1 MFFVAGAR
9 RDDAR
14 LLQRGRGEREIRLPH
29 GEPPEREQ
37 GARGICFGRR
47 VWNVGVG
54 ERERPLERA
63 MRLRLAAHELL
74 RLRER
79 PERAGLT
86 TDVADAGRR
95 CEELE
100 R

>member
-1 MFFVAGAR
+1 MFLVAR
-9 RDDAR
+9 TRSDDAR
-14 LLQRGRGEREIRLPH
+14 FLQRRRGEREIRLAH

-37 GARGICFGRR
+37 RARGIGFGRR
-47 VWNVGVG
+47 VRNVGVS

-79 PERAGLT
+79 AERTGLT

-95 CEELE
+95 REKL
-100 R
+100 